1 MSENPT
7 ENPTEFPAEARA
19 EGATGNPAQGVSETP
34 AETSVEAQAEA
45 PAEASAEAPVTSAE
59 TPAETST
66 ETPAETSVEASA
78 ETPAEAPAPGSD
90 PAQGVAESSGE
101 AVDVA
106 VGEVVAPR
114 KRLRARRVVAV
125 SGAVLLVAAVVGGV
139 GWTSATVNAADR
151 DPGAPTWR
159 FPKPAKA
166 KDQEAKSAKGLAGML
181 LPFDKAYTPGPDLG
195 EFGNDAELNGRQAT
209 ALRKESLRDL
219 PRTQRR
225 RLEKEIDEEHIKGV
239 VMRSYASAD
248 SYAVYKKQTFT
259 ASITLSQME
268 NQRTV
273 REISKSHNALLES
286 LGIFRKGPKIEG
298 HKNAGCFLPPKDKTE
313 KLDMMFC
320 SAYVGDVLVSAT
332 VSGIKPLDG
341 PTVTRFLAAQL
352 DRITDP
358 GEAV

>member
-7 ENPTEFPAEARA
+7 ENPAEVAAEGVTGNPVETPAEARA
-19 EGATGNPAQGVSETP
+19 EGVIGNPVETPAEGVTGNPA
-34 AETSVEAQAEA
+34 
-45 PAEASAEAPVTSAE
+45 EAPVAP
-59 TPAETST
+59 PAEDLT
-66 ETPAETSVEASA
+66 ETPAEARA
-78 ETPAEAPAPGSD
+78 EGVTGNPAEAPASSPG
-90 PAQGVAESSGE
+90 PAQSGAESSGE
-101 AVDVA
+101 AADVA
-106 VGEVVAPR
+106 AGEAVAPR
-114 KRLRARRVVAV
+114 KRKRLRPGRIAAV
-125 SGAVLLVAAVVGGV
+125 SGAVLLVAAVIGGV
-139 GWTSATVNAADR
+139 GWTSVTVDAADR
-151 DPGAPTWR
+151 DPGKPTWR
-159 FPKPAKA
+159 FPKPV
-166 KDQEAKSAKGLAGML
+166 KDKDEEAKSAKGLAGML
-181 LPFDKAYTPGPDLG
+181 LPYGEAYTRGPDLG

-209 ALRKESLRDL
+209 ALRKESFRDL

-248 SYAVYKKQTFT
+248 SYAIYKKQTFT
-259 ASITLSQME
+259 ASVTLSQME

-273 REISKSHNALLES
+273 RDISRSQNEMLDS

-298 HKNAGCFLPPKDKTE
+298 YKNAGCFLPPKDKTE
-313 KLDMMFC
+313 KLDIMFC

>member
-7 ENPTEFPAEARA
+7 ENPTEVPAEVRA

-45 PAEASAEAPVTSAE
+45 PAVAPVTSA
-59 TPAETST
+59 

-101 AVDVA
+101 A
-106 VGEVVAPR
+106 VVAPR

-159 FPKPAKA
+159 FPKPAKD
-166 KDQEAKSAKGLAGML
+166 KDKEAKSAKGLAGML

>member
-1 MSENPT
+1 M
-7 ENPTEFPAEARA
+7 R
-19 EGATGNPAQGVSETP
+19 
-34 AETSVEAQAEA
+34 
-45 PAEASAEAPVTSAE
+45 
-59 TPAETST
+59 
-66 ETPAETSVEASA
+66 
-78 ETPAEAPAPGSD
+78 PGRI
-90 PAQGVAESSGE
+90 A
-101 AVDVA
+101 
-106 VGEVVAPR
+106 
-114 KRLRARRVVAV
+114 AV
-125 SGAVLLVAAVVGGV
+125 SGAVLLVAAVIGGV
-139 GWTSATVNAADR
+139 GWTSATVDAADR
-151 DPGAPTWR
+151 DPGKPTWR
-159 FPKPAKA
+159 FPKPAK
-166 KDQEAKSAKGLAGML
+166 DEGGETKSAKGLAGML
-181 LPFDKAYTPGPDLG
+181 LPYDEAYTPGPDLG
-195 EFGNDAELNGRQAT
+195 EFGNDVELNGRQAT

-248 SYAVYKKQTFT
+248 SYVIYKKQTFT
-259 ASITLSQME
+259 ASVTLSRLE

-273 REISKSHNALLES
+273 RDISRAQNEVLDAL
-286 LGIFRKGPKIEG
+286 GVFRKGPKIEG